1 MGKIKVE
8 GRNIMSMDFVYDLK
22 EKLDEQKMEYLI
34 MVVKTGE
41 DKSVIDAF
49 YNVSKDDS
57 RVIMCECMDTVCDA
71 WAQGAE
77 PPSEVIVS
85 EDGEIEGLFGTDLD
99 EDSPYLTNE
108 DEDEEETDE

>member
-1 MGKIKVE
+1 
-8 GRNIMSMDFVYDLK
+8 MSMDFVYDLK

-99 EDSPYLTNE
+99 SPYLTNE
-108 DEDEEETDE
+108 DEDEDEEETDE